1 LGAYRNNPKPFEIMS
16 TIKTPI
22 ALGQNLLFFTNVD
35 QAEARP
41 RTHLL
46 HLLRIS
52 FIKEEVR

>member
-1 LGAYRNNPKPFEIMS
+1 LGARRNNPKPLELMS

-22 ALGQNLLFFTNVD
+22 ALGEDLLFFTNID

-41 RTHLL
+41 GTHLL
-46 HLLRIS
+46 HLLRRS

>member
-1 LGAYRNNPKPFEIMS
+1 MS

-22 ALGQNLLFFTNVD
+22 ALGEDLLFFTNID

-41 RTHLL
+41 GTHLL
-46 HLLRIS
+46 HLLRRS